1 MHASV
6 TYPYRDRDTLEIHYT
21 GDSVELAA
29 ERFAE
34 LEAAGFVTAAGEV
47 ICEAATEEPT
57 EAEQEEPTDKAP
69 ENQTDEAVGE
79 SNPAG
84 MTVPELHAAI
94 EAAGGFAPKKA
105 TKAELVKLFEA
116 L

>member
-6 TYPYRDRDTLEIHYT
+6 TYPYRDRDTLEIHYA
-21 GDSVELAA
+21 GDAVELTAD
-29 ERFAE
+29 RFIE
-34 LEAAGFVTAAGEV
+34 LEAAGIVTAA
-47 ICEAATEEPT
+47 EEPT
-57 EAEQEEPTDKAP
+57 VEEPEEQTEAEPEEPTDKAP
-69 ENQTDEAVGE
+69 EDQTDEAAGE

-84 MTVPELHAAI
+84 MTVAELHAAI

-105 TKAELVKLFEA
+105 TKAELVKLYEA

>member
-21 GDSVELAA
+21 GDSVELATD
-29 ERFAE
+29 RFTE
-34 LEAAGFVTAAGEV
+34 LEAAGFVTAA
-47 ICEAATEEPT
+47 EEPT
-57 EAEQEEPTDKAP
+57 VEEPEEQTEAEPEEPTDKAP
-69 ENQTDEAVGE
+69 EDQTDEAVGE

-84 MTVPELHAAI
+84 MTVAELHAAI

-105 TKAELVKLFEA
+105 TKAELVKLYEA

>member
-21 GDSVELAA
+21 GDSVELAP

-34 LEAAGFVTAAGEV
+34 LEAAGYVDAAEEP
-47 ICEAATEEPT
+47 ISEAVAEEPT
-57 EAEQEEPTDKAP
+57 EAEPEEP
-69 ENQTDEAVGE
+69 TDEAVGE
-79 SNPAG
+79 PNQAG
-84 MTVPELHAAI
+84 MTVAELHAAI

-105 TKAELVKLFEA
+105 TKAELVKLYEA

>member
-21 GDSVELAA
+21 GDSVELAP

-34 LEAAGFVTAAGEV
+34 LEAAGFVTAAEEQTV
-47 ICEAATEEPT
+47 EEPEEPT
-57 EAEQEEPTDKAP
+57 EAEPEEPTD
-69 ENQTDEAVGE
+69 EVVGE

-84 MTVPELHAAI
+84 MTVAELHAAI

>member
-21 GDSVELAA
+21 GDSVELEP

-34 LEAAGFVTAAGEV
+34 LEAAGFVEAAGEV
-47 ICEAATEEPT
+47 ICEAATEEQT
-57 EAEQEEPTDKAP
+57 EAEPEEP
-69 ENQTDEAVGE
+69 TDEAVGE

-84 MTVPELHAAI
+84 MTVAELHAAI

>member
-6 TYPYRDRDTLEIHYT
+6 VYPYRDRDTLEINYT

-34 LEAAGFVTAAGEV
+34 LEAAGFVTAADEV
-47 ICEAATEEPT
+47 ICEAET
-57 EAEQEEPTDKAP
+57 EEPTDKAP
-69 ENQTDEAVGE
+69 EDQTDEAVGE
-79 SNPAG
+79 PNPAD
-84 MTVPELHAAI
+84 MTVTELHAAI

-105 TKAELVKLFEA
+105 TKAELVKLYEA

>member
-21 GDSVELAA
+21 GDSVELAP

-34 LEAAGFVTAAGEV
+34 LEAAGFVTAAEEPTV
-47 ICEAATEEPT
+47 EEPEEPT
-57 EAEQEEPTDKAP
+57 EAEQEEPTD
-69 ENQTDEAVGE
+69 EAVGG

-84 MTVPELHAAI
+84 MTVAELHAAI

-105 TKAELVKLFEA
+105 TKAELEKLFEA

>member
-6 TYPYRDRDTLEIHYT
+6 TYPYRDRDTLEIHYA
-21 GDSVELAA
+21 GDAVELTAD
-29 ERFAE
+29 RFIE
-34 LEAAGFVTAAGEV
+34 LEAAGFVTAA
-47 ICEAATEEPT
+47 EEPT
-57 EAEQEEPTDKAP
+57 VEEPEEQTEAEPEEPPDKAP
-69 ENQTDEAVGE
+69 EDQTDEAAGE

-84 MTVPELHAAI
+84 MTVAELHAAI

-105 TKAELVKLFEA
+105 TKAELVKLYEA

>member
-21 GDSVELAA
+21 GDSVELTAD
-29 ERFAE
+29 RFAE
-34 LEAAGFVTAAGEV
+34 LEAAGYVTAAEEP
-47 ICEAATEEPT
+47 ISEAATEEQT
-57 EAEQEEPTDKAP
+57 ETEPEEPTDEAP
-69 ENQTDEAVGE
+69 EGP
-79 SNPAG
+79 NPAD
-84 MTVPELHAAI
+84 MTVAELHAAI

-105 TKAELVKLFEA
+105 TKAQLVELYEA

>member
-6 TYPYRDRDTLEIHYT
+6 TYPYRDRNTLEIHYT

-34 LEAAGFVTAAGEV
+34 LEAAGFVTAA
-47 ICEAATEEPT
+47 EEPT
-57 EAEQEEPTDKAP
+57 VEEPEEQTEAEPEEPTDKAP
-69 ENQTDEAVGE
+69 EDQTDEAAGE

-84 MTVPELHAAI
+84 MTVAELHAAI

-105 TKAELVKLFEA
+105 TKAELVKLYEA

>member
-21 GDSVELAA
+21 GDSVELAP

-34 LEAAGFVTAAGEV
+34 LEAAGFVTAAEEPTV
-47 ICEAATEEPT
+47 EEPEEPT
-57 EAEQEEPTDKAP
+57 EAEPEEP
-69 ENQTDEAVGE
+69 TDEAVGE

-84 MTVPELHAAI
+84 MTVAELQAAI

>member
-6 TYPYRDRDTLEIHYT
+6 TYPYRDRDTFEIHYA
-21 GDSVELAA
+21 GDSVELTA

-34 LEAAGFVTAAGEV
+34 LEAAGFVAAAEEPITEAPEV
-47 ICEAATEEPT
+47 KTEAAPEELT
-57 EAEQEEPTDKAP
+57 GAEPAEPTDEAP
-69 ENQTDEAVGE
+69 EEPNAAD
-79 SNPAG
+79 
-84 MTVPELHAAI
+84 MTVSELHAAI

-105 TKAELVKLFEA
+105 TKAQLVELYEA

>member
-47 ICEAATEEPT
+47 ICEAASST
-57 EAEQEEPTDKAP
+57 EAEPEEPTDKAP
-69 ENQTDEAVGE
+69 ENQTDEAVEG

-84 MTVPELHAAI
+84 MTVAELHASI

>member
-29 ERFAE
+29 ERFTE
-34 LEAAGFVTAAGEV
+34 LEAAGFVTAADEV
-47 ICEAATEEPT
+47 ICEAATEEST
-57 EAEQEEPTDKAP
+57 EAEPEEPTD
-69 ENQTDEAVGE
+69 EAAGE
-79 SNPAG
+79 PNPAD
-84 MTVPELHAAI
+84 MTVAELHAAI

-105 TKAELVKLFEA
+105 TKAELVKLYEA
-116 L
+116 M

>member
-21 GDSVELAA
+21 GDSVELAP

-34 LEAAGFVTAAGEV
+34 LEAAGFVTAAEEQTV
-47 ICEAATEEPT
+47 EEPEEPT
-57 EAEQEEPTDKAP
+57 EAEPEEP
-69 ENQTDEAVGE
+69 TDEAVGE

-84 MTVPELHAAI
+84 MTVAELHSAI